1 MLNMDDMTNRS
12 REYLSRAGLRS
23 YEIVRLDQIGY
34 CSAPASKGHHLA
46 VPGGL
51 MVHSMNVADNLV
63 RLLRGGVSDLPERSA
78 YRIAMLHDLVKC
90 FCYRAHSAGS
100 ALYDYVQPP
109 YPGHGVASVMICND
123 LDLRLTPEEA
133 SAITWHMGA
142 FGLSERQLKEYHSAV
157 KRFPEAVI
165 LTHAAD
171 HLASALEEKEVS
183 CDKLDA

>member
-1 MLNMDDMTNRS
+1 MFNMDEVKNRAW
-12 REYLSRAGLRS
+12 EYMSRAGLRN
-23 YEIVRLDQIGY
+23 YEIVLLDQLGY
-34 CSAPASKGHHLA
+34 SSAPASKGHHLA

-63 RLLRGGVSDLPERSA
+63 RLMRGGVSGLTERSA

-90 FCYRAHSAGS
+90 YCYKARSEGASA
-100 ALYDYVQPP
+100 YDYVQPP

-123 LDLRLTPEEA
+123 LGLRLTPEEA

-142 FGLSERQLKEYHSAV
+142 FGLSDRELKEYNAAV

-171 HLASALEEKEVS
+171 HIASINEEKEEE
-183 CDKLDA
+183 AGNGR